1 MSIDALEPNILARYV
16 DAAVEIIPGGANAE
30 IVLICEHGGSAVP
43 SAWNNL
49 GLPEAL
55 FATHYGQDLGSK
67 ELTLSVA
74 RRLGATAVVANYSRL
89 YLDYNRKFD
98 DPDCIRLDVGGI
110 PIPANINITE
120 RDRKLR
126 EDIARRPLERAIASW
141 MEGTLSKAKVAVS
154 IHSFTP
160 VWYNKFRSCEVGVM
174 WRDSEAFPANLLQKI
189 AEQDVY
195 RVDENQPYSFKDSDW
210 FTLDRHGLSIGVA
223 NAYIEVRNDLIDTK
237 AKLESMSAVLAKA
250 IIRSAS
256 EFK

>member
-1 MSIDALEPNILARYV
+1 
-16 DAAVEIIPGGANAE
+16 
-30 IVLICEHGGSAVP
+30 
-43 SAWNNL
+43 
-49 GLPEAL
+49 
-55 FATHYGQDLGSK
+55 
-67 ELTLSVA
+67 
-74 RRLGATAVVANYSRL
+74 
-89 YLDYNRKFD
+89 
-98 DPDCIRLDVGGI
+98 
-110 PIPANINITE
+110 
-120 RDRKLR
+120 
-126 EDIARRPLERAIASW
+126 
-141 MEGTLSKAKVAVS
+141 
-154 IHSFTP
+154 
-160 VWYNKFRSCEVGVM
+160 M